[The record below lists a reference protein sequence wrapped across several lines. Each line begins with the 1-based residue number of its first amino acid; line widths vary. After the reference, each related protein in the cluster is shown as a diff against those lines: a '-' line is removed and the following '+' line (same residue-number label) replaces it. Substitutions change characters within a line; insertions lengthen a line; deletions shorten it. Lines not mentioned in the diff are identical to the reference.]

1 MLLMVNDMVRFLKK
15 FVASVCG
22 DPIRII
28 YSPQVNKDG
37 SISIV
42 ASGKEDFQAYI
53 QSFLSSTDMAYIM
66 ASVNAGDLS
75 VLNRMNGMYGDFTKV
90 PKTYAEFL
98 QLQIDAKNTFDKLPV
113 DVKLKFD
120 NDVNKFMVNAGEN
133 DWFDKL
139 GIKFNDD
146 VIVNDEK
153 EGEGE

>member
-1 MLLMVNDMVRFLKK
+1 MVRFLRK

-28 YSPQVNKDG
+28 YSPEVNKDG

-53 QSFLSSTDMAYIM
+53 QSFLPSTDIAYIM
-66 ASVNAGDLS
+66 ASVNAGDMS
-75 VLNRMNGMYGDFTKV
+75 VLNRMNGIYGDFTKV

-113 DVKLKFD
+113 DVKNKFD
-120 NDVNKFMVNAGEN
+120 NDVNKFIVNAGEN

-139 GIKFNDD
+139 GIKISDSDFK
-146 VIVNDEK
+146 VNEEK
-153 EGEGE
+153 SGEAE